1 MNRQDF
7 IFTLFDNGNGLTL
20 DQISVIEEGMI
31 DTVPDGMI
39 EDLIDNNGMTEIDAE
54 DAAIAEAR
62 QVFLN
67 SLHDCGD
74 MLELKNTLN
83 DALSYSDFKVSD
95 MQVYHLW
102 YVTNEI

>member
-20 DQISVIEEGMI
+20 DQISVIEESMI

-67 SLHDCGD
+67 SLNDCGD
-74 MLELKNTLN
+74 MLELKNALN
-83 DALSYSDFKVSD
+83 DALSYSEFKVSD
-95 MQVYHLW
+95 MQVKYLW
-102 YVTNEI
+102 YVTREV

>member
-20 DQISVIEEGMI
+20 DQIALIEEGMI
-31 DTVPDGMI
+31 DIVPDGFI
-39 EDLIDNNGMTEIDAE
+39 EDLIDNNGMTDTEAE
-54 DAAIAEAR
+54 DTAIAEAR

-74 MLELKNTLN
+74 MLELKNALT
-83 DALSYSDFKVSD
+83 DALSYSDYKVTD

-102 YVTNEI
+102 NVTREV